1 MADVFPKFIVEGDT
15 LVIAKCTYHYQIVN
29 DKEKVKGG
37 GWWRK
42 DGDNFILHGSSRY
55 FGSAALEDIKN
66 CINKGNVFTDKHN
79 MRNISKTHTFSY
91 DTGTEI
97 INLQPI
103 PTEPPTPVNNCTT
116 CQFNKLNPQGE
127 PCHSCVDFKNWQP
140 LTPVNKYEG
149 EGIEKEAVGL
159 VSKFYSEISGM
170 ELSFVSK
177 LIEFPSGDSHFK
189 TAKQCALIHCE
200 GLKSENLSLLE
211 MAVLHMDNRAQ
222 LVLNNRLSH
231 LNHLK
236 QSINKL

>member
-42 DGDNFILHGSSRY
+42 DGDNFILHGSSND
-55 FGSAALEDIKN
+55 FGSATLEDIKS
-66 CINKGNVFTDKHN
+66 CINKGNVFTDKYN
-79 MRNISKTHTFSY
+79 VRNISKTHTFSY
-91 DTGTEI
+91 DAGTEI

-103 PTEPPTPVNNCTT
+103 PTEPPTPVN
-116 CQFNKLNPQGE
+116 K
-127 PCHSCVDFKNWQP
+127 S
-140 LTPVNKYEG
+140 EG
-149 EGIEKEAVGL
+149 EGIEKEAMDFVE
-159 VSKFYSEISGM
+159 KFKPFAHGYEIAASSQ
-170 ELSFVSK
+170 L
-177 LIEFPSGDSHFK
+177 LQN
-189 TAKQCALIHCE
+189 AKQCALIYIE

-231 LNHLK
+231 LNHLR